1 MELTFDSITTA
12 LSLIM
17 GPVGIGFFLTWRWQ
31 KAKAQAD
38 AEKAKAEAKQ
48 QEAEAKSAEVE
59 IAQKVQETYER
70 MMQSKQEEV
79 EDKNRII
86 LELREERDHFHR
98 DRDEMRAQVESL
110 SLSVA
115 RLGRKVDILG
125 PFVCGDLQCKLR
137 KFVTISSDGAV
148 RPDKNK
154 KNKIQK
160 GGEPC

>member
-1 MELTFDSITTA
+1 M
-12 LSLIM
+12 
-17 GPVGIGFFLTWRWQ
+17 
-31 KAKAQAD
+31 
-38 AEKAKAEAKQ
+38 
-48 QEAEAKSAEVE
+48 
-59 IAQKVQETYER
+59 
-70 MMQSKQEEV
+70 
-79 EDKNRII
+79 
-86 LELREERDHFHR
+86 ELREERDHFHR

-148 RPDKNK
+148 RPEKNK